1 MNHLASPPPS
11 SSSCQLM
18 LWISPLMGASGRGA
32 DWKTGGYG
40 GPALARKE
48 RMRLARMDP
57 LLGAVWGH
65 LKDSCEWDRTT
76 KRALVRAVPD
86 AAGEVPP
93 ALSRGGRLQASPPSS
108 LCALS
113 NSNSSCSSVR
123 SSSSAWRSNSTVHRS
138 GPRAKTRRDVPGP
151 TPSPHR
157 NHHSF
162 PSLGSVQCL
171 VRAMRHS
178 PALRAVAG
186 FRHLPEALPLDDS
199 VLVLSNDDA
208 WVPRGTRDLVGS
220 TDRVLLRTLLKD
232 LADAFAGHDPLQANL
247 TKMVCDSVCHSSL
260 QPHLR
265 AVA

>member
-18 LWISPLMGASGRGA
+18 LWISPLMGASGRCA

-65 LKDSCEWDRTT
+65 LTVVSGTEQR
-76 KRALVRAVPD
+76 RELVRAVPD

-93 ALSRGGRLQASPPSS
+93 ALSRSGRLQASPPSS

-113 NSNSSCSSVR
+113 NSNSSSSSVR
-123 SSSSAWRSNSTVHRS
+123 SSSSAWRSSSTVRRS
-138 GPRAKTRRDVPGP
+138 GPRVKKRRDVPGS

-199 VLVLSNDDA
+199 VLVVSNDDTWA
-208 WVPRGTRDLVGS
+208 PRGTRDLVGS

-232 LADAFAGHDPLQANL
+232 LADAFAGHDPLPANL
-247 TKMVCDSVCHSSL
+247 TNMVCDPVCHSSL
-260 QPHLR
+260 KTHLR
-265 AVA
+265 EVA